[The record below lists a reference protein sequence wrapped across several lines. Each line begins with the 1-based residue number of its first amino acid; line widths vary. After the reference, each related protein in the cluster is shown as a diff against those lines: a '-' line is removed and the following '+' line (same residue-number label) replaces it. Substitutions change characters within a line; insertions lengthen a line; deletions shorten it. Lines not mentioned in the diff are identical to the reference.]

1 MNDALEWLIR
11 KGGYFYR
18 PNMSGYTTAK
28 HEAGRY
34 TKEDAEREARIE
46 PWHMKAIHE
55 NEWPDDKISAKLS
68 TLAAENERLR
78 ADLAAAEQ
86 ARAVAEHNLALREA
100 SVAGLRK
107 LIGEMV
113 ALMARAS
120 EASSR
125 SEDVRT
131 SWCESRAHLIA
142 RAKGAA
148 AS

>member
-68 TLAAENERLR
+68 TLAAENERLKAMVAEMEGAISEYYRYHTGGETRGSYDGKPERNRLWR
-78 ADLAAAEQ
+78 AMYA
-86 ARAVAEHNLALREA
+86 ARA
-100 SVAGLRK
+100 
-107 LIGEMV
+107 
-113 ALMARAS
+113 
-120 EASSR
+120 
-125 SEDVRT
+125 
-131 SWCESRAHLIA
+131 LIA